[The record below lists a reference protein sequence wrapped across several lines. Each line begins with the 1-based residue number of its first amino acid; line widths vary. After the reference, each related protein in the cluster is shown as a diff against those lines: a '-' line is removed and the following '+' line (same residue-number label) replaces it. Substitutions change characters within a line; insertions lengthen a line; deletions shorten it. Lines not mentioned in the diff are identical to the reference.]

1 MGRHLYLKVLVS
13 CLLVFSWAGEPA
25 ALMSLAWE
33 ALVSPAGDDANG
45 PDDLDGDSEILG
57 ALPVATRRP
66 ASRKKSPVPGESVSL
81 TLAPSHPV
89 PPLCSRTPGQ
99 PLPPPGAHGHR
110 GAARLPLRC

>member
-57 ALPVATRRP
+57 ALPVATRRT
-66 ASRKKSPVPGESVSL
+66 ASRKQGPAPADSASL
-81 TLAPSHPV
+81 TLTPSQPV
-89 PPLCSRTPGQ
+89 PPLCSRTLGQ
-99 PLPPPGAHGHR
+99 PLPPPGAHGPR
-110 GAARLPLRC
+110 SAVRQPLRC